1 MDQKMKKGE
10 LVRLKIPEVYTLSLI
25 PMKGTPGAVF
35 AKISAN
41 QNHLG
46 GIYKIPNDIILSRD
60 FDHH

>member
-10 LVRLKIPEVYTLSLI
+10 LVCLKIPEVYTLSLI

-46 GIYKIPNDIILSRD
+46 GI
-60 FDHH
+60 